1 MVLNSLLILS
11 NFHSNNWP
19 VTLVKNGVTIFFVA
33 PNEDEQHLSKED
45 SVIGQDEKP
54 SSSEKR
60 LHKGIL
66 ESQIYYML

>member
-66 ESQIYYML
+66 ES